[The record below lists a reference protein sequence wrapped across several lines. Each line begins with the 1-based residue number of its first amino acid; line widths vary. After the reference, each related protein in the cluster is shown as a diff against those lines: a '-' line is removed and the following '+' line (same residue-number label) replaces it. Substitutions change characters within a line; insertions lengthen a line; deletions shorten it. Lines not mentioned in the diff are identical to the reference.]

1 MERTADFRK
10 SILASD
16 VIIYDLLTNNYEEV
30 DYVIK
35 TLKTAD
41 LGDSHKTL
49 ILLSSVMTW
58 VNTPP
63 KYKQEGAEG
72 GEGEGE
78 AEEEP
83 EGEPEGAEGEAPEVD
98 ANGEPIVKKK
108 PIFFKES
115 DYHLRV
121 PDENY
126 QQIKTLE
133 TLAMSSVK
141 TQPKLTVHV
150 LCSGIRYG
158 LGEGRLYELFKAAWL
173 QNPRALSYSGKGENM
188 IPTIHILDLAR
199 LVRRMVQASSL
210 KTAQDKAIHAKQYI
224 FAIDRTAKPTQKNL
238 ITSISRGIGT
248 GHVDSRGESAYSH
261 YPRD

>member
-1 MERTADFRK
+1 LVSMERTQEFRQ
-10 SILASD
+10 SILGSD
-16 VIIYDLLTNNYEEV
+16 VIIYDLLTNKYEEV

-35 TLKTAD
+35 TLKTAE
-41 LGDSHKTL
+41 LGSSHKTL

-63 KYKQEGAEG
+63 KFKVEGAE
-72 GEGEGE
+72 
-78 AEEEP
+78 
-83 EGEPEGAEGEAPEVD
+83 EGAEGEEPEEAEPEAAEGEGEQPELD

-108 PIFFKES
+108 PIYFKES

-126 QQIKTLE
+126 QQMKTLE

-141 TQPKLTVHV
+141 TQPNLTVHV

-173 QNPRALSYSGKGENM
+173 QNPRALSYAGKGENL
-188 IPTIHILDLAR
+188 IPTIHINDLGR
-199 LVRRMVQASSL
+199 LVRRMVHASAC
-210 KTAQDKAIHAKQYI
+210 KTA
-224 FAIDRTAKPTQKNL
+224 
-238 ITSISRGIGT
+238 
-248 GHVDSRGESAYSH
+248 
-261 YPRD
+261 